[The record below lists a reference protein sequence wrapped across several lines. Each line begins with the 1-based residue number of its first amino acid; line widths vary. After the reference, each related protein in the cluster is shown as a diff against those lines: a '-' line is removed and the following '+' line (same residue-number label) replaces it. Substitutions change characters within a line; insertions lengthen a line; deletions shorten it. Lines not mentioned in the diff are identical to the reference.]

1 MLPPWRKVSVLF
13 PPGDPD
19 SAPGAL
25 VSASGSPVSAS
36 GSPVSDGSQVGLKV
50 QFGPLSSR
58 WILQHQNLSHLGFSD
73 VQIRGPFKS
82 YRHRHHI
89 VPKGENACVLSEEI
103 SYDPYL
109 FFLTPFIDRELSKV
123 FSWRH
128 FILKED
134 LKLFARYPRQPLR
147 ILVSGTHGLIGSHL
161 KILLQTA
168 GHQVVS
174 LKRGQQQRQED
185 AIFWDPSRGALC
197 KEDFE
202 DFDAVIHLAGES
214 IGGLWTRRKK
224 NKLFLSRCRD
234 TWLLSQVLCR
244 LYRPPQTMIT
254 ASAMGFYGNRGE
266 EQLDETSPCGKG
278 FLADLCRK
286 WEQASE
292 AIENRGSRVVH
303 ARFGMVLSR
312 KGGALKRM
320 LLPFKLGFG
329 GELGSGEQILSWVG
343 IDDAVGA
350 LYHILMEGSLEGPVN
365 VVAPCPVSQKEFA
378 KILAQKIHRPACLRI
393 PAAVLRGMFGEMA
406 DEVLLA
412 SAHATPMQLMRTGY
426 AFRYPDL
433 QTALD
438 FV

>member
-13 PPGDPD
+13 PPG
-19 SAPGAL
+19 SPGSEA
-25 VSASGSPVSAS
+25 
-36 GSPVSDGSQVGLKV
+36 SQVGLKV
-50 QFGPLSSR
+50 KFGPFSSR

-73 VQIRGPFKS
+73 VQIRGPFQS
-82 YRHRHHI
+82 YRHRHHV
-89 VPKGENACVLSEEI
+89 VPKGESVCVLSEEV
-103 SYDPYL
+103 SYNPYL
-109 FFLTPFIDRELSKV
+109 FYLTPFIDRELSKL

-147 ILVSGTHGLIGSHL
+147 ILVSGTRGLIGSHL
-161 KILLQTA
+161 KTLLQTA

-174 LKRGQQQRQED
+174 LKRGQQPRQED

-214 IGGLWTRRKK
+214 IGGLWTSRKK

-244 LYRPPQTMIT
+244 LYRPPQTVIT
-254 ASAMGFYGNRGE
+254 ASAIGFYGNRGE
-266 EQLDETSPCGKG
+266 ETLDETSHCGKG
-278 FLADLCRK
+278 FLADLCQK

-292 AIENRGSRVVH
+292 VIENRGSRVVR

-312 KGGALKRM
+312 KGGALQQM
-320 LLPFKLGFG
+320 LLPFKLGLG
-329 GELGSGEQILSWVG
+329 GRLGSGEQILSWIG
-343 IDDAVGA
+343 IDDAMGA
-350 LYHILMEGSLEGPVN
+350 LYHILMEDSLSGPVN
-365 VVAPCPVSQKEFA
+365 VVAPSPVSQKQFA
-378 KILAQKIHRPACLRI
+378 KILAQKIHRPACVPI
-393 PAAVLRGMFGEMA
+393 PAALLRGIFGEMA
-406 DEVLLA
+406 DAVLLS
-412 SAHATPMQLMRTGY
+412 SARVTPRELMRTGY